1 MTEWR
6 DIPGYEGRPGRRF
19 PVMAQLPDDD
29 LGTAFVYIDP
39 KGRVFTGPYPR
50 FMALAD
56 GMTLVPQTRWTAM
69 LDHKSAHRK
78 RSGTPRSTTSSRVI

>member
-1 MTEWR
+1 MATTFAEACEAALG
-6 DIPGYEGRPGRRF
+6 IFPGRVIPPTHWTGGGAF
-19 PVMAQLPDDD
+19 LVMAQLPDDD

-56 GMTLVPQTRWTAM
+56 GMTLVRPDEVDGDAG
-69 LDHKSAHRK
+69 S
-78 RSGTPRSTTSSRVI
+78 

>member
-1 MTEWR
+1 MARHPWIRGAT
-6 DIPGYEGRPGRRF
+6 GGGAF
-19 PVMAQLPDDD
+19 LVMAQLPDDD

-56 GMTLVPQTRWTAM
+56 GMTLVRPDEVDGDAG
-69 LDHKSAHRK
+69 S
-78 RSGTPRSTTSSRVI
+78 